1 MLYNKRISKSHSM
14 NNLDTVNEHLYY
26 FLITTDRVENKDC
39 WRELVGNENK
49 PYVIDYQNNVYIIV
63 RNEQIE

>member
-1 MLYNKRISKSHSM
+1 M

-26 FLITTDRVENKDC
+26 FLITTDRRKYNDC